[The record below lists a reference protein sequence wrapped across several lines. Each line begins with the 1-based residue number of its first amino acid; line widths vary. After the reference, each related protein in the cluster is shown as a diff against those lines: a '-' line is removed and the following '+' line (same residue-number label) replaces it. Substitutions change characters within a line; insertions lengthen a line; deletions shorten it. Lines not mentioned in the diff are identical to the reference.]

1 MPCKLDIFDFDGT
14 LVNTPLDTTE
24 NRRLYENDK
33 GIPWIID
40 KETSRRLSAKHRKH
54 IGMRRGWYGRRET
67 LEPPLV
73 PNPTPKSIF
82 IPKVCDQFRE
92 SKANEEAITLLMTG
106 RHAGIMAQVLRIC
119 GDGKL
124 VDVKHKGIKDGK
136 LYVDCVDA
144 NVQCL
149 FMGQNGPDPQG
160 TKPNETLPWKM
171 WIIEQYVRV
180 FPDLEKIEIWEDR
193 EAHVAEFRELN
204 DLFDQDVIVNH
215 IQS

>member
-1 MPCKLDIFDFDGT
+1 MPTQLHIFDFDGT
-14 LVNTPLDTTE
+14 LVNTPLDTPE
-24 NRRLYENDK
+24 NRRKYEKDK

-40 KETSRRLSAKHRKH
+40 KKLSAKLSAKHRKH

-73 PNPTPKSIF
+73 PDPTPKDF
-82 IPKVCDQFRE
+82 FVPKVCDEFRA
-92 SKANEEAITLLMTG
+92 SKANEDAITLLMTG

-124 VDVKHKGIKDGK
+124 IDVKKKGVKQGK

-160 TKPNETLPWKM
+160 TKPNETLPWKF
-171 WIIEQYVRV
+171 WIIEQYERV

-193 EAHVAEFRELN
+193 SEHVIAFRELD
-204 DLFDQDVIVNH
+204 DLFDEEVIVH
-215 IQS
+215 EVS

>member
-1 MPCKLDIFDFDGT
+1 MPTKLHIYDFDGT
-14 LVNTPLDTTE
+14 LVNTPLDTPE
-24 NRRLYENDK
+24 NRRKYEKDK

-40 KETSRRLSAKHRKH
+40 KKLSLKLSAKHQKH

-73 PNPTPKSIF
+73 PDPTPKNF
-82 IPKVCDQFRE
+82 FVAKVCDEFRA
-92 SKANEEAITLLMTG
+92 SKANEDAITLLMTG
-106 RHAGIMAQVLRIC
+106 RHAGIQAQVLRIC

-124 VDVKHKGIKDGK
+124 IDVKKKGVKQGK

-144 NVQCL
+144 NVTCL

-160 TKPNETLPWKM
+160 TKPSETLPWKF
-171 WIIEQYVRV
+171 WILEQYVRV

-193 EAHVAEFRELN
+193 PEHVTAFQELD
-204 DLFDQDVIVNH
+204 DLFDEDVIVH
-215 IQS
+215 HVQ